1 VFERFHRIEV
11 ARTYEGTGIGLAF
24 VRLGVESIYL
34 NRRGSRNRDSAL
46 DRWPILST
54 RSIEAATLLR
64 QMSLRVVTPFCGRS
78 VNSIGRQQCHCGC
91 AGRAQRIRPEIV

>member
-64 QMSLRVVTPFCGRS
+64 QMSLRVVTPFVVDPETRS
-78 VNSIGRQQCHCGC
+78 
-91 AGRAQRIRPEIV
+91 AGSNVIVGALVEHNVFARR